1 MIHTNDG
8 SGLNP
13 MYGRFD
19 GVGFTISPEYRAE
32 LGRRELLEAR
42 IIVLAQEAGLDT
54 IMFRRR
60 EIGAGSDSYVPITAL
75 RVAEARALIDARSMQ
90 VAA

>member
-1 MIHTNDG
+1 M
-8 SGLNP
+8 
-13 MYGRFD
+13 
-19 GVGFTISPEYRAE
+19 
-32 LGRRELLEAR
+32 
-42 IIVLAQEAGLDT
+42 LAQEAGLDT